1 MAEGMENKHA
11 DNERNKNDRSW
22 LGIIIRFVVAA
33 IVLMVTSLITP
44 GFSNMGFGTALLAA
58 VVIAAIDYVIQ
69 RYLNGCIAFWAR
81 YRGISFI
88 SIGHIF
94 NSVFCAGHGSQCIRS
109 YCGSFNYWY
118 YRCHNPR
125 KCNLMLRNQ
134 TTGEKAAVLPSIQL
148 LLFFL
153 RP

>member
-44 GFSNMGFGTALLAA
+44 GFSNMGFRTALLAA

-69 RYLNGCIAFWAR
+69 KVFKMDASPFG
-81 YRGISFI
+81 RGIVGFLLSALVIYLTQFFVPDMEVNVFGAI
-88 SIGHIF
+88 VAALIIGIIDAIIPA
-94 NSVFCAGHGSQCIRS
+94 NVI
-109 YCGSFNYWY
+109 
-118 YRCHNPR
+118 
-125 KCNLMLRNQ
+125 
-134 TTGEKAAVLPSIQL
+134 
-148 LLFFL
+148 
-153 RP
+153 